1 MPQNT
6 SAAMT
11 LTRPATT
18 TAPTTPILLSQS
30 PSLLK
35 LLKEKTHQE
44 ILKTIRQCFVIPW
57 NVHCVGWCGGLGVSG
72 NTSVQPRR
80 ISLVQVQPAPGV
92 KPEVCNR
99 GGAWLCPGPESPP
112 QDQADAFSTTL
123 RSPILCHSVLPNWQI
138 AWWSNRRRAAARP
151 RCEAASCKWKPQ
163 IGRGSDSFEA
173 FAIQTLL
180 TFASGLKVWTSG
192 IIVLVLAASTASCF
206 HVKLKHHWTDGNC
219 NKTYAL

>member
-1 MPQNT
+1 
-6 SAAMT
+6 MT

-99 GGAWLCPGPESPP
+99 GGSARG
-112 QDQADAFSTTL
+112 QRL
-123 RSPILCHSVLPNWQI
+123 RHKIRLTHFPLGSPILVLCHSVLPNWQI

-192 IIVLVLAASTASCF
+192 IIVLVLAAFMSS
-206 HVKLKHHWTDGNC
+206 
-219 NKTYAL
+219 

>member
-1 MPQNT
+1 
-6 SAAMT
+6 MT

-35 LLKEKTHQE
+35 LLKEKTHQK

-99 GGAWLCPGPESPP
+99 GGAWLCPGPASPP
-112 QDQADAFSTTL
+112 QDQADAFSTQVPDPVSQCFAACLVIKSAQSCCKTSL
-123 RSPILCHSVLPNWQI
+123 RS
-138 AWWSNRRRAAARP
+138 R
-151 RCEAASCKWKPQ
+151 
-163 IGRGSDSFEA
+163 
-173 FAIQTLL
+173 
-180 TFASGLKVWTSG
+180 
-192 IIVLVLAASTASCF
+192 
-206 HVKLKHHWTDGNC
+206 KL
-219 NKTYAL
+219 